1 MSTHRLIFFERLAS
15 RLHLRMLCGV
25 AHLTA
30 TSLTLLAWLT
40 VSRTNSAIFDQAHV
54 STSD

>member
-1 MSTHRLIFFERLAS
+1 MPTHRLIFFERLAI

-25 AHLTA
+25 ARLTA
-30 TSLTLLAWLT
+30 TSLTLPAWLT